1 MQQFHKLPWNGLR
14 LTTSV
19 EHNDAFL
26 LGAGDAKVGQIIGQ
40 SARAGKEVKSRFV
53 DNFDGL
59 GRLLSNLAGQVERT
73 GRIILCDGT
82 PVIVD
87 RPHTRLG
94 YLLQGD
100 ESRIMK
106 KAAIFLDRFCRKD
119 KLDVLKVG
127 DIHDEWQYDVH
138 KDHVDAFIAHCRT
151 AFRRA
156 GEWFNYRLPI
166 ECDAKVGL
174 TWAETH

>member
-26 LGAGDAKVGQIIGQ
+26 LGAGDAKVGQIIGD
-40 SARAGKEVKSRFV
+40 SARAGKEVKARFV
-53 DNFDGL
+53 SGFPGL
-59 GRLLSNLAGQVERT
+59 GHLLDDLARQVDRT
-73 GRIILCDGT
+73 GRIKLCDGT

-106 KAAIFLDRFCRKD
+106 KAAIILNSLVRKAG
-119 KLDVLKVG
+119 LDVLKVG
-127 DIHDEWQYDVH
+127 DIHDEFQFDVL
-138 KDHVDAFIAHCRT
+138 KEHVDAFIDLCRT
-151 AFRRA
+151 AFRLA
-156 GEWFNYRLPI
+156 GEFFNYNLPI
-166 ECDAKVGL
+166 ECSAKVGL
-174 TWAETH
+174 TWASTH

>member
-26 LGAGDAKVGQIIGQ
+26 LGAGDAKVGQIIGD
-40 SARAGKEVKSRFV
+40 SARAGKEVKARFV
-53 DNFDGL
+53 SGFPGL
-59 GRLLSNLAGQVERT
+59 GHLLDDLARQVDRT
-73 GRIILCDGT
+73 GRIKLCDGT

-106 KAAIFLDRFCRKD
+106 KAAIILNSLVRKAG
-119 KLDVLKVG
+119 LDVLKVG
-127 DIHDEWQYDVH
+127 DIHDEFQFDVL
-138 KDHVDAFIAHCRT
+138 KEHVDAFIDLCRT
-151 AFRRA
+151 AFRLS
-156 GEWFNYRLPI
+156 GEFFNYNLPI
-166 ECDAKVGL
+166 ECSAKVGL
-174 TWAETH
+174 TWASTH